1 MWYNAIYRKGRVV
14 KELLSGTAASM
25 GIATGRPVIIR
36 GIWDVPVNLGEGFVL
51 VAPMT
56 SPEYIPLFK
65 KAVAVVT
72 ENGGRTCHAAIVSRE
87 YKIPCVVSA
96 KNAMEVLKDQKMVT
110 VDGGKGKVF
119 ASDAKLQI
127 KIGAEKI

>member
-1 MWYNAIYRKGRVV
+1 M